1 VIRWTLE
8 RLKLKDMKTFV
19 IGDIHGGFRA
29 LKQVLEQSGFDYEV
43 DKLISLGD
51 LADGWSETHL
61 VIEELKKIK
70 NLILIRGNHD
80 VWALNALSTQYQE
93 DILIENREV
102 YKIAEK
108 WVKPSFFK
116 MSGVGRTWYAH
127 GGMAT
132 EASYEAHPEL
142 IADHIKFLDSALDYY
157 VDSENRLFA
166 HAGPD
171 PYCEILE
178 ETNPEQFYWNR
189 DFWWKAWSGKH
200 PGRNWKEVYI
210 GHTPTIGMTSNKED
224 LKKPVKRKN
233 VWNVDTGACFTGRLS
248 MMNIDTKELFQ
259 SEEVRKLYPD
269 EPGRNHVTY
278 NNLI

>member
-1 VIRWTLE
+1 
-8 RLKLKDMKTFV
+8 MKTFV

-29 LKQVLEQSGFDYEV
+29 LKQVLEKSGFDYDT

-51 LADGWSETHL
+51 LVDGWSETHL

-80 VWALNALSTQYQE
+80 VWALNALCTQYAE
-93 DILIENREV
+93 DILVEHREV
-102 YKIAEK
+102 YKLSEK
-108 WVKPSFFK
+108 WVKPGFYK

-127 GGMAT
+127 GGLAT

-157 VDSENRLFA
+157 IDSENRLFV

-189 DFWWKAWSGKH
+189 DFWWKAWSGHH
-200 PGRNWKEVYI
+200 PGRFWHEVYI
-210 GHTPTIGMTSNKED
+210 GHTPTISMTSNKID
-224 LKKPVKRKN
+224 VKKPIQRRN

-259 SEEVRKLYPD
+259 SDEVMKLYPD
-269 EPGRNHVTY
+269 EAGRNNTTY
-278 NNLI
+278 NNLKKK